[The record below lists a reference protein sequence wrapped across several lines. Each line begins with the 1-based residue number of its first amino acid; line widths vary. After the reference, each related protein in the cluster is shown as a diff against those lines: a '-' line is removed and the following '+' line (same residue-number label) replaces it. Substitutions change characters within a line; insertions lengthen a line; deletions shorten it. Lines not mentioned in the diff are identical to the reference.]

1 MSQNAKISNLARSV
15 LRPTLPWMTWDDFS
29 AMNRSGITACVPAA
43 TRGHCVRKCKISIIS
58 GFPQA
63 MGEGMIETERLLLRR
78 WAGGDR
84 QRFARLN
91 ADARVMEFL
100 PQRLSARESDR
111 LVERIQQHFRKH
123 GFGLFAAELRR
134 ERRLIGYVGLH
145 VPDFQAHF
153 TPCVEIGWRLAA
165 DDWGRGLA
173 TEGAKAVVGYAFD
186 ALGLDSLVSF
196 TVPANVRSL
205 RVMEKIG
212 MNRDPA
218 EDFDHPNLPEGHALR
233 RHVLYRLRNPRG
245 PKSGS

>member
-1 MSQNAKISNLARSV
+1 
-15 LRPTLPWMTWDDFS
+15 
-29 AMNRSGITACVPAA
+29 
-43 TRGHCVRKCKISIIS
+43 
-58 GFPQA
+58 
-63 MGEGMIETERLLLRR
+63 MIETERLLLRR

-123 GFGLFAAELRR
+123 GFGLFAAELRQ

-173 TEGAKAVVGYAFD
+173 TEGAKAVVRYAFD
-186 ALGLDSLVSF
+186 ALGLNSLVSF
-196 TVPANVRSL
+196 TVPANVRSI

-212 MNRDPA
+212 MSRDPA
-218 EDFDHPNLPEGHALR
+218 EDFDHPNLPEGHPLR
-233 RHVLYRLRNPRG
+233 RHVLYRLRNLKG
-245 PKSGS
+245 TKSGS